1 MRKKSILIL
10 AVALFAIASS
20 VRADE
25 KMNSLQT
32 ALSSTTISG
41 YDTVSFASSDS
52 SILMDSSTFAPSEFS
67 ASFSPSPAPEPSTI
81 GLFSIGL
88 LALIIFVRVNRG
100 SPQSI
105 R

>member
-1 MRKKSILIL
+1 MIL

-25 KMNSLQT
+25 KTTQIQT
-32 ALSSTTISG
+32 ALSSTTVSG
-41 YDTVSFASSDS
+41 YDTASITWSGSSDS
-52 SILMDSSTFAPSEFS
+52 STLMDSSTFAPSASS
-67 ASFSPSPAPEPSTI
+67 ASFSPSSAPEPSTI
-81 GLFSIGL
+81 GLFSIGV
-88 LALIIFVRVNRG
+88 LALIMFARFDRC